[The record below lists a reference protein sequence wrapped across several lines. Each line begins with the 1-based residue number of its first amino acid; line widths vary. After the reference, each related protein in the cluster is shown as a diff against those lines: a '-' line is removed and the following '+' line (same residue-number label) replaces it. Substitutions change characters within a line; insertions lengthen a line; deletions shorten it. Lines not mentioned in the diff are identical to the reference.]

1 MATSTKYQILVLG
14 GTGAIGASLVEILG
28 QQGSFHIVVTS
39 RQLRMDYDG
48 VEYRQGDAHELEWL
62 LPILKEKRW
71 DAIVDFMAYSTEE
84 FYNRVDALL
93 DATEQYVY
101 TSSARVY
108 ANTGDNLITEDSP
121 RLLDVCNDKE
131 YLQTDEYALAKAR
144 QENALIQSKQRNWT
158 IIRPYITFSNKRL
171 QLGVMEKENWLIPA
185 LNNRPIVFSKDIAEC
200 YTTITDGLAVSKC
213 IAALLTRSEAK
224 GEIFHITSSESH
236 KWEGIL
242 QWYIETIYSLKGIK
256 PSVFLT
262 DEWNSTF
269 GGGFYQWKYDRL
281 YNRQFDNSK
290 ISRFVSND
298 VFEPTEET
306 IKKAMSEFVKTYTP
320 NILDLNQSTELSRG
334 IITSDFLPLHQTK
347 GIKRKIRLIAYKLQ
361 IL

>member
-1 MATSTKYQILVLG
+1 MAKSTKYQILVLG
-14 GTGAIGASLVEILG
+14 GTGAIGTSLVEILNG
-28 QQGSFHIVVTS
+28 QGMFHIVVTS
-39 RQLRMDYDG
+39 RQLRKGYDDA
-48 VEYRQGDAHELEWL
+48 EYRQGDAHDFEWL

-84 FYNRVDALL
+84 FYDRVDALL
-93 DATEQYVY
+93 GATEQYVF

-108 ANTGDNLITEDSP
+108 ANTGDNLITEESP
-121 RLLDVCNDKE
+121 RLLDICSDKE

-144 QENALIQSKQRNWT
+144 QENALIRSKQRNWT
-158 IIRPYITFSNKRL
+158 IIRPYITFSNNRL

-200 YTTITDGLAVSKC
+200 FTTITDGLAVSKC

-236 KWEGIL
+236 KWKDIL
-242 QWYIETIYSLKGIK
+242 QWYVEAITSLKGTK
-256 PSVFLT
+256 PSVFFT
-262 DEWNSTF
+262 NEWNSVF
-269 GGGFYQWKYDRL
+269 GGSFYQWKYDRL

-290 ISRFVSND
+290 IRRFISND
-298 VFEPTEET
+298 VFEPTEVT
-306 IKKAMSEFVKTYTP
+306 IKKAMSEYVKTYTP

-334 IITSDFLPLHQTK
+334 IITRNFLPLHQTK
-347 GIKRKIRLIAYKLQ
+347 GIKRKIKLIAYKLH